1 MSGRARSYDPPV
13 SEDALPFAA
22 GLGANRAAFDVPRD
36 VAYFNT
42 SNLSLQLHA
51 VRRAGEAA
59 LRARARPWRIGAE
72 DWFTHVELARS
83 LFAEL
88 IGADSDGVALVAAT
102 SYGFAVAANNLE
114 LREGKRVLVL
124 A

>member
-1 MSGRARSYDPPV
+1 MSK
-13 SEDALPFAA
+13 DALPFAD

-59 LRARARPWRIGAE
+59 LRTRARPWSIAAG
-72 DWFTHVELARS
+72 DWFTHVEQARS

-88 IGADSDGVALVAAT
+88 IGADVDGVALGRQPAT
-102 SYGFAVAANNLE
+102 ASQSRRPTYD
-114 LREGKRVLVL
+114 
-124 A
+124 